1 MKHSIIVVGIFSI
14 LIAGQVVAH
23 PDKDGMGSVE
33 SIGESNPKSLT
44 VKTGVENS
52 TKSEFSALESSE
64 PSVKQPR
71 VPLDDTYD
79 YFPSSWDVN
88 Y

>member
-1 MKHSIIVVGIFSI
+1 MKHSIIAVGIFSI
-14 LIAGQVVAH
+14 LIAGQAVAH
-23 PDKDGMGSVE
+23 QERDGEISVE
-33 SIGESNPKSLT
+33 SIGESDTKSLT
-44 VKTGVENS
+44 VKSGAENS

-79 YFPSSWDVN
+79 YFPASWSEI